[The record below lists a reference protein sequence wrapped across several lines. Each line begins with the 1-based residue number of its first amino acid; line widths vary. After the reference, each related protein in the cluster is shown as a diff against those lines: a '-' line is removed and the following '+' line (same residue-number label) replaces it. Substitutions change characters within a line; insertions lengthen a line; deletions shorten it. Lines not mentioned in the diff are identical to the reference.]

1 MDVPEARLQEYCQ
14 DNQISLLLLFGSTA
28 RGLSNKNSDIDL
40 AVSFKNG
47 YPGFETMARLES
59 EFASIIKRE
68 RTESQPDTAEI
79 LEIDLVLIERASPL
93 LKYNISQEGYLIYE
107 SEPGLYADFVVRA
120 MKEHQDARKFYRFA
134 KENIENFLKSEK
146 RGRVS
151 NARKRVSP
159 PKID

>member
-14 DNQISLLLLFGSTA
+14 DNQILLLILFGSTA
-28 RGLSNKNSDIDL
+28 RGLTNKNSDIDL
-40 AVSFKNG
+40 AVSFKKG
-47 YPGFETMARLES
+47 YPGFKTMARLEH
-59 EFASIIKRE
+59 EFARIIKRAE
-68 RTESQPDTAEI
+68 FRPDTAEI
-79 LEIDLVLIERASPL
+79 LKIDLVIIERASPL